1 MIVAGVVFG
10 MIIKLIKSI
19 HGIIGFIIDPL
30 FLGSKYPPAQS
41 AIDLFKII
49 QCQSLIKKLSVVIGL
64 KVWWRCFPP
73 MQTPSPDP
81 AADLMAHLMQKCD
94 VAHPRTS
101 PLRSQEGYG
110 SLGRY

>member
-49 QCQSLIKKLSVVIGL
+49 QCQSLIKKLSLGHWFEGVVE
-64 KVWWRCFPP
+64 VFPSDAN
-73 MQTPSPDP
+73 TIS
-81 AADLMAHLMQKCD
+81 
-94 VAHPRTS
+94 
-101 PLRSQEGYG
+101 G
-110 SLGRY
+110 SSG